1 MNKALKRLEG
11 KKLIKSV
18 KSVTFKSRKI
28 YMLYELVPSAQVTGG
43 AWYTDGELD
52 THFINSLRRSV
63 AQFLQPAGSMKTRA
77 EIAEHIRKSGVSK
90 IPLGTDDVQQ
100 VIDSL
105 VMDRA
110 VAAMPPK
117 HAGGGAADISAG
129 AGLGI
134 PDDGPAAGGAASGA
148 SSSSSSSSG
157 RAGKGASAA
166 SSGERKAGESALSA
180 DVRRAIAQEKMMQS
194 TVRYKRIR
202 KKLPA
207 PALTSVPC
215 GMCPVAED
223 CFPGSSK
230 VSPETCVYYTKWL
243 EAF

>member
-1 MNKALKRLEG
+1 MANKMGTLSPEDEQVLKAIREAGDVGIWTRTIKSQTKLQVAAMNKALKRLEG

-134 PDDGPAAGGAASGA
+134 PDDGPAAGGAASASGE

-157 RAGKGASAA
+157 RAGKSASAA

-180 DVRRAIAQEKMMQS
+180 DVRRAIAQEKVM
-194 TVRYKRIR
+194 
-202 KKLPA
+202 
-207 PALTSVPC
+207 
-215 GMCPVAED
+215 
-223 CFPGSSK
+223 
-230 VSPETCVYYTKWL
+230 
-243 EAF
+243 